1 MKDAAIRIASSLD
14 GSGWAQPKDEF
25 PVLIKRR
32 WLLKGKFLRIVA
44 LGIGALTLSLPLSAH
59 HGNAAYDYTATKTV
73 KGTVTEWTWRNPHC
87 LLKLDSKDDKGNIT
101 HWILEASSPVDMLH
115 AGWAATTFM
124 PGDEITVDLMPT
136 KDGVTVGRIRRVV
149 LPDGKVLV
157 AGGRYTL

>member
-1 MKDAAIRIASSLD
+1 
-14 GSGWAQPKDEF
+14 
-25 PVLIKRR
+25 V
-32 WLLKGKFLRIVA
+32 KGKFLTTFVLVLAISIV
-44 LGIGALTLSLPLSAH
+44 SLPLLAH
-59 HGNAAYDYTATKTV
+59 HGNAAYDYAATKTV

-87 LLKLDSKDDKGNIT
+87 LLKLDNTDDKGNIT

-115 AGWAATTFM
+115 AGWAATTFKS
-124 PGDEITVDLMPT
+124 GDEVTVDIMPT

>member
-1 MKDAAIRIASSLD
+1 
-14 GSGWAQPKDEF
+14 
-25 PVLIKRR
+25 V
-32 WLLKGKFLRIVA
+32 KGKFLTTFVLVLAISIV
-44 LGIGALTLSLPLSAH
+44 SLPLLAH
-59 HGNAAYDYTATKTV
+59 HGNAAYDYAATKTV

-87 LLKLDSKDDKGNIT
+87 LLKLDNTDDKGNIT

-115 AGWAATTFM
+115 AGWAATTFKS
-124 PGDEITVDLMPT
+124 GDEVTVDLMPT